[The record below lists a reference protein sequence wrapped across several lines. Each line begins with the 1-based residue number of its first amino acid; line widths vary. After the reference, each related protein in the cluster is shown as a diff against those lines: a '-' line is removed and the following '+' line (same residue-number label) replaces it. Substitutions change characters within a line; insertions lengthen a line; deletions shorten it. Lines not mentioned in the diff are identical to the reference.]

1 MADQVCKLK
10 SRAILAR
17 GLDEMIVYPQLML
30 PVPAHSLAG
39 VSVVC
44 FDASDW
50 GQSPAP
56 ALRAL
61 SERSRSQLRGRS
73 QSPSHQSV
81 SSGQWRGRGDIIRD
95 ASHVWLDIC
104 LAVQR
109 QSIRNCSIPWLR
121 AVTTT
126 FWLMIFMILI
136 VSIRHWFLKNVF
148 YELKELVKVR
158 MWVWAWDFGSGS
170 RNWVSA
176 FYGLCVAQQNIM
188 VLLKC
193 NTIFCKT
200 YLHDSM
206 LRP

>member
-1 MADQVCKLK
+1 MKWLFTPNLC
-10 SRAILAR
+10 SRFPSPFSAGWCQCCLFWCQWL
-17 GLDEMIVYPQLML
+17 G
-30 PVPAHSLAG
+30 PVSGSGAPGPEWAEPEPAPRTEPESESP
-39 VSVVC
+39 VSVIWPVTG
-44 FDASDW
+44 AGW
-50 GQSPAP
+50 
-56 ALRAL
+56 
-61 SERSRSQLRGRS
+61 
-73 QSPSHQSV
+73 H
-81 SSGQWRGRGDIIRD
+81 
-95 ASHVWLDIC
+95 HVWC
-104 LAVQR
+104 L
-109 QSIRNCSIPWLR
+109 SC
-121 AVTTT
+121 VTWHLFSCTET
-126 FWLMIFMILI
+126 KHQKLQYTLIKGCHHYSLTHDFMILI

-148 YELKELVKVR
+148 YELKELVKVKVR

>member
-1 MADQVCKLK
+1 MKWLFTPN
-10 SRAILAR
+10 L
-17 GLDEMIVYPQLML
+17 
-30 PVPAHSLAG
+30 AHSLPG

-81 SSGQWRGRGDIIRD
+81 SSGQWRERGDIMCD

-126 FWLMIFMILI
+126 LWLMTLWSLLYHSDIDSLRMCFTSWKNWLKLKSECESELEILDLAPEIGFLRFM
-136 VSIRHWFLKNVF
+136 VSV
-148 YELKELVKVR
+148 
-158 MWVWAWDFGSGS
+158 
-170 RNWVSA
+170 
-176 FYGLCVAQQNIM
+176 
-188 VLLKC
+188 
-193 NTIFCKT
+193 
-200 YLHDSM
+200 
-206 LRP
+206 